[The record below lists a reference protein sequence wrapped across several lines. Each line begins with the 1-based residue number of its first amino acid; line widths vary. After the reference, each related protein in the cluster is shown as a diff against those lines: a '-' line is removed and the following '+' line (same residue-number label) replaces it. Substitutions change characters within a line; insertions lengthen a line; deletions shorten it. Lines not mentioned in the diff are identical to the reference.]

1 MFHFFRHNHIKGC
14 QRLVEQQDIRLSDDI
29 DEHLHFVFHTV
40 GVVLEQFIPVL
51 RLNTH
56 IIEILVNAFRIFDR
70 LLVDVHKELQK
81 LPACKKLRY
90 SRGREYI
97 SNILCGYLTAN
108 AVFIYI
114 EIAAVRLQIPV
125 QTVKQRCFSS
135 AVSAEQPINFPF
147 IKCKI
152 NISEN
157 FLFLKAL

>member
-1 MFHFFRHNHIKGC
+1 
-14 QRLVEQQDIRLSDDI
+14 
-29 DEHLHFVFHTV
+29 V
-40 GVVLEQFIPVL
+40 GIVLEQFVSIL
-51 RLNTH
+51 RLYTH
-56 IIEILVNAFRIFDR
+56 IVKILVNAFRIFDG

-81 LPACKKLRY
+81 LPACKKFRY

-97 SNILCGYLTAN
+97 SNILCGYLTTN
-108 AVFIYI
+108 AVFIFYI